1 MIDEREK
8 RLHTENGRRV
18 APLLLKPE
26 EAAEALGIA
35 RTRVYQLMRAGE
47 IRSVKIGKI
56 RYVLR
61 GVVGSNPTPSARA
74 CWLARR
80 GRRQTG
86 LITQGRPPRYRVRS
100 RER

>member
-35 RTRVYQLMRAGE
+35 RTRVYQLLRAGE
-47 IRSVKIGKI
+47 IRSVKIGKVRRI
-56 RYVLR
+56 PVAALQAYVERL
-61 GVVGSNPTPSARA
+61 
-74 CWLARR
+74 
-80 GRRQTG
+80 
-86 LITQGRPPRYRVRS
+86 QG
-100 RER
+100 E